1 MDLQSSMHQGG
12 QRARSLR
19 EARGAVGL
27 VNTGNSCY
35 MNATIQALSNW
46 YCLINIL
53 YLLCH
58 PIVCSPPFRQYF
70 TDHFSARSGNDMV
83 SNVIA
88 ELLRKMWM
96 IPRYFPVLCS
106 VKS

>member
-1 MDLQSSMHQGG
+1 MDLQSSIHQGG

-46 YCLINIL
+46 YCFVMFIDV
-53 YLLCH
+53 Y
-58 PIVCSPPFRQYF
+58 
-70 TDHFSARSGNDMV
+70 
-83 SNVIA
+83 NVI
-88 ELLRKMWM
+88 LVSL
-96 IPRYFPVLCS
+96 
-106 VKS
+106 